1 MKYKIK
7 WVTLLIAFTFFK
19 IVILNGQK
27 GEFGL
32 RYMPVFTKFDI
43 NTSTGGKIAGD
54 IELGYGIGAL
64 LGFNFTNHVGLQ
76 TEVIYNSYSQKYKD
90 AAIERNIN
98 LKYINIPL
106 LLALNTNKSKAIN
119 LGIVAGPQIGISVGS
134 KLLSTAG
141 NEPNANVPILSVKKG
156 DLGFAYGAGLDIG
169 LNAAHTFRLGLGFRG
184 VHGLIDI
191 RDQSATIATNS
202 YYILDKTMIKV
213 YSGYAGISFLF

>member
-7 WVTLLIAFTFFK
+7 WVTLLIAFTFLK
-19 IVILNGQK
+19 IVTLNGQK

-43 NTSTGGKIAGD
+43 NTSTGGKISGD